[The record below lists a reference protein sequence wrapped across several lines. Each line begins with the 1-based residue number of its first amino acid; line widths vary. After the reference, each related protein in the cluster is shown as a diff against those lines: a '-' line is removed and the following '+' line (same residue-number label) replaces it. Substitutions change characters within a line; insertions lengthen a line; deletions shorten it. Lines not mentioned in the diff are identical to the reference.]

1 MKKKKTLLY
10 YIYCA
15 LGQKSHPSCDKTA
28 DRVAFIRLLI
38 TLQILITN
46 FFIIGGVIVNV
57 ASIKRHWND
66 ETKIEV
72 FVETS
77 TIPEYQTPPPFQRA
91 NRTLEF
97 E

>member
-66 ETKIEV
+66 KT
-72 FVETS
+72 
-77 TIPEYQTPPPFQRA
+77 TIHVVIDESVLPDYQTPPVKYS
-91 NRTLEF
+91 NKTLEF

>member
-28 DRVAFIRLLI
+28 DKVAFIRLLI

-66 ETKIEV
+66 KT
-72 FVETS
+72 
-77 TIPEYQTPPPFQRA
+77 TIHVVIDGSVLPEYQTPPLRKM
-91 NRTLEF
+91 NRVLEF

>member
-28 DRVAFIRLLI
+28 DRVALIRLLI
-38 TLQILITN
+38 TLQILVTN

-57 ASIKRHWND
+57 ASIKKHWND
-66 ETKIEV
+66 KTTVEV
-72 FVETS
+72 VVDAS
-77 TIPEYQTPPPFQRA
+77 TLQQYQTPPPREKNKPF
-91 NRTLEF
+91 EF

>member
-28 DRVAFIRLLI
+28 DKVAFIRLAI

-46 FFIIGGVIVNV
+46 FFIIGGVIVNI
-57 ASIKRHWND
+57 ASIKKHWND
-66 ETKIEV
+66 KTKVEV
-72 FVETS
+72 YIDGVSAE
-77 TIPEYQTPPPFQRA
+77 IYQTPPVRNV
-91 NRTLEF
+91 NRTFEF

>member
-28 DRVAFIRLLI
+28 DKVALIRLAI

-57 ASIKRHWND
+57 ASIKKHWND
-66 ETKIEV
+66 ENEPVKCI
-72 FVETS
+72 VEMPVIS
-77 TIPEYQTPPPFQRA
+77 DYETPTRRVNKPF
-91 NRTLEF
+91 EF

>member
-28 DRVAFIRLLI
+28 DKVAFIRLLI

-46 FFIIGGVIVNV
+46 FFIIGGVIVNI

-66 ETKIEV
+66 KTTVQVVIDG
-72 FVETS
+72 S
-77 TIPEYQTPPPFQRA
+77 MLPDYQTPPPRQTNKPF
-91 NRTLEF
+91 EF